1 MTARAKVLF
10 AITVYNGRAFVP
22 ECLGSAASMRSER
35 AEIDLLVLDD
45 ASPEPGFSEDIEV
58 LCGELGITYYLTPR
72 NLGIPRNVNL
82 GLLAAMDQGYDYV
95 VIANSDV
102 LFAANLVDEMLHT
115 FDLDPS
121 IGSVTSWSNNVS
133 MFSLPN
139 EDPDRFLHDQR
150 VVDWLGGVL
159 TEAFP
164 GKALDIPAGISFSFM
179 VPTKVLAEVGL
190 MDPIFGR
197 GYCEET
203 DWSLRSLEL
212 GYRIAL
218 GVSCFTYHRGGGTNV
233 DAGLVSAGHTT
244 VPEHEE
250 IIDMRYPG
258 FRAQV
263 ADFVHSG
270 RLANASDEA
279 VRAIMKA
286 GARQFGY
293 RVVLEGTTSHELDD
307 GPAIILTPEPTGLS
321 AQAFFLGFTYE
332 VAPVGADLLEKI
344 QQHFGFAPRVVDVLD
359 PFTPLI
365 RSEMLEGLSRAAAN
379 SRASYPS
386 NV

>member
-1 MTARAKVLF
+1 MARTRVLF
-10 AITVYNGRAFVP
+10 AITVYNGRDFVP
-22 ECLGSAASMRSER
+22 ECLASAAAMVSER

-45 ASPEPGFSEDIEV
+45 ASPEPGFSEDIEA
-58 LCGELGITYYLTPR
+58 LCGELGITFYRTPR

-82 GLLAAMDQGYDYV
+82 GLLAAMDQGYDHV

-102 LFAANLVDEMLHT
+102 LFATNLVDEMLHT
-115 FDLDPS
+115 LELDPS

-159 TEAFP
+159 TAHFS
-164 GKALDIPAGISFSFM
+164 GRAIDIPAGISFSFM
-179 VPTKVLAEVGL
+179 VPTAVLREVGL

-233 DAGLVSAGHTT
+233 AAGLVSAGHTT

-250 IIDMRYPG
+250 IIDLRYPD
-258 FRAQV
+258 FRTQV

-270 RLANASDEA
+270 RLVEISEEA
-279 VRAIMKA
+279 VRAIVKA

-293 RVVLEGTTSHELDD
+293 RVVLGSTTSHELDD
-307 GPAIILTPEPTGLS
+307 GPAVVLTGEPEGLS
-321 AQAFFLGFTYE
+321 AQVSFLGFTYE
-332 VAPVGADLLEKI
+332 LSPASADLLEKI
-344 QQHFGFAPRVVDVLD
+344 EQHFGFAARVIDVLD

-365 RSEMLEGLSRAAAN
+365 RSEMLEGLRRVATTSRVG
-379 SRASYPS
+379 YPS

>member
-1 MTARAKVLF
+1 MAKARVLF
-10 AITVYNGRAFVP
+10 AITVYNGRDFVP
-22 ECLGSAASMRSER
+22 ACLASAAAMRSER
-35 AEIDLLVLDD
+35 AEIDVLVLDD
-45 ASPEPGFSEDIEV
+45 ASPEPGFSASIEQ
-58 LCGELGITYYLTPR
+58 LCEEFRITYSCTPR

-82 GLLAAMDQGYDYV
+82 GLLAAVDQGYDYV

-102 LFAANLVDEMLHT
+102 LFAWNLVDEMLHT
-115 FDLDPS
+115 LGLDPS

-159 TEAFP
+159 AETFA
-164 GKALDIPAGISFSFM
+164 GRAVDIPAGISFSFM
-179 VPTKVLAEVGL
+179 VPTKVVAEVGL

-218 GVSCFTYHRGGGTNV
+218 AVSCFTYHRGGGTNV
-233 DAGLVSAGHTT
+233 AAGLVSAGHTT
-244 VPEHEE
+244 VPAHED
-250 IIDMRYPG
+250 IIDMRYPA
-258 FRAQV
+258 FRDQV

-270 RLANASDEA
+270 RLQDVSDEA
-279 VRAIMKA
+279 IQAIVRA

-293 RVVLEGTTSHELDD
+293 RVVLGGTTSHELDD
-307 GPAIILTPEPTGLS
+307 GPAIILTPQPNGLS
-321 AQAFFLGFTYE
+321 AQAFYLGYTYE
-332 VAPVGADLLEKI
+332 VAPVHSDMLEKI
-344 QQHFGFAPRVVDVLD
+344 ERHFGFPARVVDVLD

-365 RSEMLEGLSRAAAN
+365 RSEMLDGLSRTAAKP
-379 SRASYPS
+379 RVGYPS